1 MITLL
6 KLEPEQ
12 IPIANISNIANSMDM
27 DVYDRIINL
36 ITDSQREFMLP
47 RINETQRQQLI
58 LHMRE
63 LIYEKK

>member
-47 RINETQRQQLI
+47 RISETQRQQLI

>member
-47 RINETQRQQLI
+47 RIRETLRQQLI